1 MDNTF
6 WSKQRNTNYYLKIF
20 RKNQLFVFVVQ
31 QIILKNTK
39 TQNNK
44 ILLILCIY
52 LNKKYLK
59 IKKFYLTNFVF
70 LIFAG
75 EEIKGHENSRAA
87 TGEGAEGMYGRIV
100 TQDQLMALAAVQ
112 QSQSQPL
119 QVLQLDLEPRNAGEV
134 MVTGNLNDFL
144 LYSSHPPLHQQSV
157 ICSTSVQQALS
168 QNVISSTNPL
178 SMVFQQPASSGSL
191 NSYIPSTASP
201 NSTTNCIM
209 TAAPS
214 SGPLHSASSRYRD
227 HKQAPIQKLSVDL
240 IKTYKHINEVIYL
253 L

>member
-1 MDNTF
+1 
-6 WSKQRNTNYYLKIF
+6 
-20 RKNQLFVFVVQ
+20 
-31 QIILKNTK
+31 
-39 TQNNK
+39 
-44 ILLILCIY
+44 
-52 LNKKYLK
+52 
-59 IKKFYLTNFVF
+59 
-70 LIFAG
+70 
-75 EEIKGHENSRAA
+75 
-87 TGEGAEGMYGRIV
+87 MYGRIV

-119 QVLQLDLEPRNAGEV
+119 QVLQLDLQSRNAGEV

-144 LYSSHPPLHQQSV
+144 LYSSQPPLH
-157 ICSTSVQQALS
+157 QQALS
-168 QNVISSTNPL
+168 QNVISSSNSV
-178 SMVFQQPASSGSL
+178 SMVFQQPPPSGSL

-214 SGPLHSASSRYRD
+214 SGPLHSTSGRYRD

-253 L
+253 FTLTIRVLLIPLVACFALLL